1 MADMAKEFS
10 LDDVE
15 FNQMETNDIEQLPC
29 IRPSGTVAIETMGF
43 FEGKDQDSESVMECE
58 DPKENGENSIV
69 KKKVV
74 IKYFKI

>member
-1 MADMAKEFS
+1 MAKEFS

-29 IRPSGTVAIETMGF
+29 IRPSGTVAVETMGF
-43 FEGKDQDSESVMECE
+43 FEGKDQSSESVMECE
-58 DPKENGENSIV
+58 INEDGTNSSV

-74 IKYFKI
+74 TDYLKT